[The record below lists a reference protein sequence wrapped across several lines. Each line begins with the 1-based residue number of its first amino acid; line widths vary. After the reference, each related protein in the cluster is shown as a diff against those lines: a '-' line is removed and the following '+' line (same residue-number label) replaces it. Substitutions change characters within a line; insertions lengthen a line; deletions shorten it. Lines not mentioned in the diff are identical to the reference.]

1 MANNNLFT
9 LGLNTSTTKTQ
20 MDKQLRQI
28 ARELSDGKTVKV
40 TAGLNVAPSQKLI
53 QSQLNT
59 ISKNLKVGVTVD
71 TTSIK
76 QQTDAINRQ
85 LSSGINTTGVKVPF
99 QFDLSD
105 ANAVKQEINKIVAE
119 ITNNQGKLVK
129 YKITVDEN
137 GQASKALLTYRNELN
152 EVTNAT
158 LKLQSVGKW
167 YDANG
172 AEHKIVKW
180 AEGHKTLSQN
190 IEATVKANQRQ
201 IESDNQVIRKK
212 EELIAQMKL
221 LNTQANKAG
230 LSLNSDNQ
238 KAFNDLSVNAS
249 TLEDIKQL
257 ESYLRLARTEY
268 QTFNAEISK
277 GTHASSLEAMK
288 KNLQSMPNDIAL
300 LEARFNSIKMPENVK
315 VQIEQL
321 RADLESI
328 NSISDPSA
336 KIAKY
341 NEMVLSLQNLQKQY
355 QITAQEQ
362 KNLNADTQAMQEA
375 SILTNRIVTWMGEN
389 RTAAAQYDSEL
400 KKIIASLQNVSNKTD
415 LSKLEQQFR
424 RIQTQTQA
432 TDATS
437 RGFFGNLKQQLKDS
451 LATMIKYQ
459 LAYKIINE
467 TVQAIKN
474 MINAVC
480 ELDADLT
487 EFNKVAD
494 LSASQLEK
502 FADKAYEAADKI
514 GRTGQDMIEAATEFK
529 RAGKDLETSL
539 EMGNAALVMTNV
551 ADGIDQTS
559 DAAGTLISVL
569 NGFNMAD
576 SDVMSVVD
584 KMNSVSNQSPV
595 GFDNLADGLERVS
608 GTMSQAG
615 NSLDETIGML
625 TGGFTQLRNM
635 EKVSSGLI
643 TISQRLRAVD
653 EEGAEIDGLSAELQS
668 AFGTI
673 GVTIQD
679 ANGELRSTYD
689 ILSDYAKVFPTLTS
703 EQRQYFGELAAGK
716 RQVNVFNAIVD
727 EMATVDSAIS
737 QSIDSIG
744 AAEKENEIYR
754 QSIQGLK
761 NEFDNQFQMLATEV
775 IDSQWIKDL
784 ISAGTDFLGV
794 LTNIVKQEDIMSGT
808 IGVITDVIKNLASV
822 LNSLSE
828 NDAIGTLIKGFL
840 TFKTVSKGM
849 DIFNFFKG
857 QSTNQKAMQAFFQS
871 AVNGTM
877 QVKDGFIQIGEAEKQ
892 LFNSKTSSGFGKRV
906 ELVSWMNIII
916 NVKNVENE
924 TKKQSGDSY
933 LCMTHPSKV
942 A

>member
-9 LGLNTSTTKTQ
+9 LGLNVSATKSQ

-28 ARELSDGKTVKV
+28 AKELSDGKTVQV
-40 TAGLNVAPSQKLI
+40 TGGLNLAQSQKLI

-59 ISKNLKVGVTVD
+59 ISKNLKVGVQID

-76 QQTDAINRQ
+76 QQTDAVNKQ

-119 ITNNQGKLVK
+119 ITNNQGKLVR
-129 YKITVDEN
+129 YKINVDEN
-137 GQASKALLTYRNELN
+137 GQATKALLTYRNELN

-167 YDANG
+167 YDANNI
-172 AEHKIVKW
+172 EHNIVKW
-180 AEGHKTLSQN
+180 SEGQKTLSQN
-190 IEATVKANQRQ
+190 IEATAKANQRQ

-221 LNTQANKAG
+221 LNTQAEKAG
-230 LSLNSDNQ
+230 ISLNSKNQ
-238 KAFNDLSVNAS
+238 NAFNDLSVNAS
-249 TLEDIKQL
+249 TLDDIKQL

-288 KNLQSMPNDIAL
+288 NALQSMPNDIAL
-300 LEARFNSIKMPENVK
+300 LEARFNSIKMPDNVK

-328 NSISDPSA
+328 NSISEPTA
-336 KIAKY
+336 KITKY
-341 NEMVLSLQNLQKQY
+341 NEMVATLQNLQKQY
-355 QITAQEQ
+355 QITSQEQ
-362 KNLNADTQAMQEA
+362 KNLNADTQAMQGA

-400 KKIIASLQNVSNKTD
+400 KKIIVSLQNVSNKTD

-432 TDATS
+432 TNATS
-437 RGFFGNLKQQLKDS
+437 QGFFGNLKTQLKES

-467 TVQAIKN
+467 TTQAIKN

-494 LSASQLEK
+494 LSVKQLEN
-502 FADKAYEAADKI
+502 FADKAYEAADNV

-539 EMGNAALVMTNV
+539 EMGEAALVMTNV
-551 ADGIDQTS
+551 ADGINQTS

-569 NGFNMAD
+569 NGFNMQD

-584 KMNSVSNQSPV
+584 KLNSVSNQSPV

-608 GTMSQAG
+608 GTMNQAG

-635 EKVSSGLI
+635 EKVTSGLI

-653 EEGAEIDGLSAELQS
+653 EDGAEIDGLSAELS
-668 AFGTI
+668 EAFGKI
-673 GVTIQD
+673 GISIQD
-679 ANGELRSTYD
+679 TDGGLRSTYE
-689 ILSDYAKVFPTLTS
+689 ILSDYAKIFPTLTE
-703 EQRQYFGELAAGK
+703 EQRQYYGELSAGK

-727 EMATVDSAIS
+727 EMAVVDNAIS
-737 QSIDSIG
+737 QSIDSVG
-744 AAEKENEIYR
+744 AAERENEIYR

-761 NEFDNQFQMLATEV
+761 NEFDNQFQMLANEV
-775 IDSQWIKDL
+775 ISSDWIKDL
-784 ISAGTDFLGV
+784 ISAGTDFLEV
-794 LTNIVKQEDIMSGT
+794 LTNIVKQDDLVSGT
-808 IGVITDVIKNLASV
+808 IGVITEGIKGLASI
-822 LNSLSE
+822 LKDITG

-840 TFKTVSKGM
+840 TFKTVTKGI

-857 QSTNQKAMQAFFQS
+857 QSLSQKAMQAFFQS

-877 QVKDGFIQIGEAEKQ
+877 QVKDGFLQIGEAEKQ
-892 LFNSKTSSGFGKRV
+892 IFNKTSSGFGRLMRV
-906 ELVSWMNIII
+906 
-916 NVKNVENE
+916 
-924 TKKQSGDSY
+924 
-933 LCMTHPSKV
+933 

>member
-9 LGLNTSTTKTQ
+9 LGLNVSATKSQ
-20 MDKQLRQI
+20 MDKQLKQI
-28 ARELSDGKTVKV
+28 ARELSDGKTVQV
-40 TAGLNVAPSQKLI
+40 TGGLNMAQSQKLI

-59 ISKNLKVGVTVD
+59 ISKNLKVGVQID

-76 QQTDAINRQ
+76 QQTDAINKQ

-119 ITNNQGKLVK
+119 ITNNQGQLVK

-167 YDANG
+167 YDANNV
-172 AEHKIVKW
+172 EHNIVKW
-180 AEGHKTLSQN
+180 TQGHKTLSQN

-238 KAFNDLSVNAS
+238 KAFDDLSVNAS

-257 ESYLRLARTEY
+257 ESYLRLARIEY

-277 GTHASSLEAMK
+277 GTHASSLEAMR

-300 LEARFNSIKMPENVK
+300 LEARFNSIQMPENVS

-321 RADLESI
+321 KADLQSI
-328 NSISDPSA
+328 NSISEPSA

-341 NEMVLSLQNLQKQY
+341 NEMVTSLQNLQRQY

-362 KNLNADTQAMQEA
+362 KNLNASTQTMQGA

-389 RTAAAQYDSEL
+389 RTAAAQYDAEL
-400 KKIIASLQNVSNKTD
+400 KKIIVSLQNVSNKTD
-415 LSKLEQQFR
+415 LTKLEQQFR
-424 RIQTQTQA
+424 KIQTQTQA

-437 RGFFGNLKQQLKDS
+437 KGFFGNLKSQLKES
-451 LATMIKYQ
+451 LVTMLRYQ
-459 LAYKIINE
+459 LAYKIIE
-467 TVQAIKN
+467 KTTQAIKA
-474 MINAVC
+474 MVREVC
-480 ELDADLT
+480 ELDANLT

-494 LSASQLEK
+494 LSAEQLGK
-502 FADKAYEAADKI
+502 FADKAYEAASEI

-551 ADGIDQTS
+551 ADGINQTS
-559 DAAGTLISVL
+559 DAASTLISVL

-576 SDVMSVVD
+576 SDAMSVVD
-584 KMNSVSNQSPV
+584 KLDSVSNQSPV

-653 EEGAEIDGLSAELQS
+653 EDGAEIDGLSAELQS

-703 EQRQYFGELAAGK
+703 EQKQYFGELAAGK

-727 EMATVDSAIS
+727 EMATVDNAIS

-794 LTNIVKQEDIMSGT
+794 LTNIVAQEDIMSGT
-808 IGVITDVIKNLASV
+808 IGVVTDLIKNLASV
-822 LNSLSE
+822 LNKLSE
-828 NDAIGTLIKGFL
+828 NDTIGSLIKGFM
-840 TFKTVSKGM
+840 TFKTVTTGM

-857 QSTNQKAMQAFFQS
+857 KSDSKKAMDAFFQS
-871 AVNGTM
+871 AMNGTL
-877 QVKDGFIQIGEAEKQ
+877 QLKDGFLQVGEAEKQ
-892 LFNSKTSSGFGKRV
+892 LFNSKKSSGFGKQIM
-906 ELVSWMNIII
+906 LFAS
-916 NVKNVENE
+916 
-924 TKKQSGDSY
+924 
-933 LCMTHPSKV
+933 
-942 A
+942 

>member
-9 LGLNTSTTKTQ
+9 LGLNVSATKSQ
-20 MDKQLRQI
+20 MDKQLKQI
-28 ARELSDGKTVKV
+28 ARELSDGKTVQV
-40 TAGLNVAPSQKLI
+40 TGGLNIAQSQKLL

-59 ISKNLKVGVTVD
+59 ISKNLKVGVQID

-129 YKITVDEN
+129 YKIAVDEN
-137 GQASKALLTYRNELN
+137 GQATRALLTYRNELN

-158 LKLQSVGKW
+158 LKLQSVGKI

-172 AEHKIVKW
+172 MEHHIVKW
-180 AEGHKTLSQN
+180 TQGHKTLSQN

-277 GTHASSLEAMK
+277 GTHASSLEAMR

-300 LEARFNSIKMPENVK
+300 LEARFNSIQMPENVSI
-315 VQIEQL
+315 QIEQL
-321 RADLESI
+321 KADLQSI
-328 NSISDPSA
+328 NSISEPSA

-341 NEMVLSLQNLQKQY
+341 NEMVTSLQNLQRQY

-362 KNLNADTQAMQEA
+362 KNLNASTQTMQGA

-389 RTAAAQYDSEL
+389 RTAAAQYDAEL
-400 KKIIASLQNVSNKTD
+400 KKIIVSLQNVSNKTD
-415 LSKLEQQFR
+415 LTKLEQQFR
-424 RIQTQTQA
+424 KIQTQTQA

-494 LSASQLEK
+494 LSAEQLEK

-529 RAGKDLETSL
+529 KAGKDLETSL
-539 EMGNAALVMTNV
+539 EMGEAALVMTNV

-559 DAAGTLISVL
+559 DAASTLIAVL
-569 NGFNMAD
+569 NGFNMDD

-584 KMNSVSNQSPV
+584 KLNSVSNQSPV

-653 EEGAEIDGLSAELQS
+653 EDGAEIDGLSAELQD
-668 AFGTI
+668 AFGSI

-703 EQRQYFGELAAGK
+703 EQKQYFGELAAGK

-727 EMATVDSAIS
+727 EMATVDNAIS

-744 AAEKENEIYR
+744 AAERENEVYR

-794 LTNIVKQEDIMSGT
+794 LTNIVAQEDIMSGT
-808 IGVITDVIKNLASV
+808 IGVITDLIKNLASV
-822 LNSLSE
+822 LNKLSE
-828 NDAIGTLIKGFL
+828 NDAIGMLINGFL

-857 QSTNQKAMQAFFQS
+857 QSTSQKAMQAFFQS

-892 LFNSKTSSGFGKRV
+892 LFNSKTSSGFGRLIRV
-906 ELVSWMNIII
+906 
-916 NVKNVENE
+916 
-924 TKKQSGDSY
+924 
-933 LCMTHPSKV
+933 